1 MQTNDDLRSIM
12 NCLSQTA
19 LQAGSAL
26 RLPGVAACLAVL
38 AGCMTPSYEAPPT
51 VESIAAA
58 ARYGAEAAEPGPAD
72 GPGLDGWWRTI
83 GGDELDG
90 LVQALRADNLDLE
103 IARAR
108 IAQAEALRRQARGAR
123 LPGIDATVSDSET
136 RGRGDDVSGPG
147 GAAGA
152 GTDAYSVDISANW
165 NVDLFGELRSS
176 ARAARLSLEAARL
189 RERATLQVLVAELA
203 RAWVGLAT
211 LDRRLE
217 LQRSIAQSFATTAEL
232 TNERYRN
239 GSESTS
245 AADVEIARANLA
257 SAEARIPELAAQRE
271 NQAIAIDTLLARL
284 PGETLDDLDDL
295 SLPETLDAPPV
306 GMPGALLTRRP
317 DVAAAELELRAA
329 LEDVGAARARLFPGL
344 SLTSSLSFRGADAG
358 VFDWDNHIATLTSS
372 LLAPIFQGGQLRAR
386 VRAQEAVARE
396 LAASYAATA
405 LGAVGDVERAL
416 RLEAAYLDRAERLE
430 ENVRAAAL
438 ANELSQNRYRQGL
451 SSLLTVLE
459 AQRSL
464 NSARE
469 SRILAEQAWLE
480 SRIDLY
486 VALGG
491 DWMPEAAAR

>member
-1 MQTNDDLRSIM
+1 M
-12 NCLSQTA
+12 NCLSQTT
-19 LQAGSAL
+19 LRRGSAL
-26 RLPGVAACLAVL
+26 RLTGVAACLAVL
-38 AGCMTPSYEAPPT
+38 AGCMTPSYDAPPT

-58 ARYGAEAAEPGPAD
+58 PEYRAEAAEPGPAD
-72 GPGLDGWWRTI
+72 EPGLDGWWRAI

-90 LVQALRADNLDLE
+90 LVQALRAGNLDLE

-123 LPGIDATVSDSET
+123 VPGVEATVSDSET
-136 RGRGDDVSGPG
+136 RGRGDDVSAIGG
-147 GAAGA
+147 GAGA
-152 GTDAYSVDISANW
+152 DAYSVDLSANW
-165 NVDLFGELRSS
+165 NVDLFGELRGS
-176 ARAARLSLEAARL
+176 ARAARLSLEAERL
-189 RERATLQVLVAELA
+189 RERATLQALVAELA
-203 RAWVGLAT
+203 RAWVGVAT
-211 LDRRLE
+211 LERRLE
-217 LQRSIAQSFATTAEL
+217 LQRSIAQSFATTVEL

-257 SAEARIPELAAQRE
+257 SAEARIPELTAQLE
-271 NQAIAIDTLLARL
+271 NQAIVIDTLLARL
-284 PGETLDDLDDL
+284 PGETLDGLDDL
-295 SLPETLDAPPV
+295 SLPETLDAPPA

-329 LEDVGAARARLFPGL
+329 LEDVGTAKARLFPGL
-344 SLTSSLSFRGADAG
+344 SLTSSLSFSGAGAG
-358 VFDWDNHIATLTSS
+358 AFDWDNHIATLTSS
-372 LLAPIFQGGQLRAR
+372 LLAPIFQGGQLRAQ

-396 LAASYAATA
+396 VAASYSATA
-405 LGAVGDVERAL
+405 LAAVGDVERAL
-416 RLEAAYLDRAERLE
+416 RLEAAYRDRTERLE

-464 NSARE
+464 NNARE
-469 SRILAEQAWLE
+469 SLILAEQAWLE

-486 VALGG
+486 LALGG
-491 DWMPEAAAR
+491 DWTSEAEAH